1 MSKYNIMTILV
12 EHRKETA
19 RDMQGL
25 LTEYGCNIKLRLGLH
40 EAVNVC
46 AEDGL
51 LILQL
56 VGEMEKIEALLA
68 KLNALDG
75 VQAKLT
81 TFH

>member
-1 MSKYNIMTILV
+1 MSKYNIMTIMV
-12 EHRKETA
+12 EHRKDSAKE
-19 RDMQGL
+19 MQGL

-56 VGEMEKIEALLA
+56 VGSMQDIEALQA
-68 KLNALDG
+68 KLNSLDG
-75 VQAKLT
+75 IQAKLT

>member
-1 MSKYNIMTILV
+1 MV
-12 EHRKETA
+12 EHRKDSAKE
-19 RDMQGL
+19 MQGL

-56 VGEMEKIEALLA
+56 VGSMQDIEALQA
-68 KLNALDG
+68 KLNSLDG
-75 VQAKLT
+75 IQAKLT